1 MAVSSHDFR
10 ADIQGLR
17 ALAVLGV
24 ILFHYNPELLPG
36 GYIGVDVF
44 FVISGFL
51 ITSILLNKKTKADY
65 HFFSTIKQ
73 FYVSRFTR
81 IAPAYFVMLIA
92 VSLLV
97 AILFIPS
104 DHTIYSKSLEKALYF
119 NSNHYFAGFGDY
131 FAPANYEQPLLH
143 TWSLAVEIQF
153 YLLIPFLILLL
164 PLKTLKATFIL
175 LIFVLT
181 SIAEYRLRFQ
191 GVEQETYY
199 SLYARIPEFLLGGL
213 AALYIGSFAGGG
225 RNMLNTSLSC
235 VGLVMMAGAF
245 LLMNSNYLFPGL
257 AALLPALGAALIIV
271 SGHADS
277 PVSKILSLPVL
288 VWLGAISYSLYLWH
302 WPILSLMRYYTGTE
316 ALTASFTFAFI
327 FLTLPFAAISYY
339 VVENPMR
346 KPKGKRSNGW
356 RWMLL
361 LLGSVATT
369 KAGATVNTWL
379 SPASLSV
386 QYMRYANPD
395 TICHGKIVGDCLKGD
410 LNSSREV
417 LVLGDSHAAM
427 LNIFFDDLGKQLGF
441 KARVITASSC
451 VTIPEFDYHRIPEW
465 AQKSC
470 IAQINEARRYI
481 DNSKII
487 FLAGAWQFHTQYP
500 TFNDPL
506 IQFINNIKPHQT
518 LFVMAQVPKL
528 SNNPQRAARLNGMG
542 FPVNVSIDKTYLE
555 ANNNIESMLQH
566 HENINFIRLNE
577 LHVFIKAPLFKLSDG
592 NSRLIYFDDNHLNEV
607 GVKYYAHEAAILI
620 QKKLN

>member
-51 ITSILLNKKTKADY
+51 ITSILLNKKTKAEY

-73 FYVSRFTR
+73 FYASRFTR
-81 IAPAYFVMLIA
+81 IAPAYFVMLIV

-97 AILFIPS
+97 AILFIPN
-104 DHTIYSKSLEKALYF
+104 DHNIYSKSLKQALYF
-119 NSNHYFAGFGDY
+119 NSNNYFAGFGDY
-131 FAPANYEQPLLH
+131 FAPANYEQSLLH
-143 TWSLAVEIQF
+143 TWSLAIEIQF
-153 YLLIPFLILLL
+153 YLLIPFVVLLL
-164 PLKTLKATFIL
+164 PLKKLTATFIL
-175 LIFVLT
+175 LIILLT

-191 GVEQETYY
+191 GVEQVTYY
-199 SLYARIPEFLLGGL
+199 SLYARVPEFLLGGL
-213 AALYIGSFAGGG
+213 AALNMARFAGGG
-225 RNMLNTSLSC
+225 KMLSASLSL
-235 VGLVMMAGAF
+235 VGL
-245 LLMNSNYLFPGL
+245 LMIVGSLSFMDSSYLFPGL
-257 AALLPALGAALIIV
+257 AALLPALGAALLIV
-271 SGHADS
+271 SGHTDS

-302 WPILSLMRYYTGTE
+302 WPILSLMRYYTGSE

-327 FLTLPFAAISYY
+327 FLTLLFATISYY
-339 VVENPMR
+339 VVETPMR
-346 KPKGKRSNGW
+346 KPKEKRSNGW

-386 QYMRYANPD
+386 EYTRYADPD

-410 LNSSREV
+410 LNSGREV

-506 IQFINNIKPHQT
+506 IQFINNIKPQQT
-518 LFVMAQVPKL
+518 LYVLAQIPKL
-528 SNNPQRAARLNGMG
+528 SNNPQRVLRLSGLG
-542 FPVNVSIDKTYLE
+542 FPMNVSLDKTYLE
-555 ANNNIESMLQH
+555 ANHKIELMLQH
-566 HENINFIRLNE
+566 HKNINFLRLNE
-577 LHVFIKAPLFKLSDG
+577 LHVFNKAPLLKLSDG
-592 NSRLIYFDDNHLNEV
+592 NLHLIYFDDNHLNEV
-607 GVKYYAHEAAILI
+607 GVKYYAHDAASLI